1 MSQIFKTCMFG
12 GFDKQDVVTYIEA
25 QSRKHAEEL
34 ETQAKQHDD
43 ELGALRRNLISL
55 QEELNDVT
63 AECNTLHERA
73 DRAASAE
80 HALAQANEELAALR
94 VRCQTLQEENDR
106 CKGPAAEYE
115 KLRDR
120 IADIEINA
128 HRRTEEF
135 RANAL
140 EQLRDIAAQQRAW
153 CDREK
158 QKYAIAQQELM
169 QKLAQS
175 KQLLESGADGMFDE
189 MLAGL
194 DAFEDN
200 LV

>member
-1 MSQIFKTCMFG
+1 MSQNFKTCMFG

>member
-1 MSQIFKTCMFG
+1 MSQNFKTCMFG

-25 QSRKHAEEL
+25 QSRKHIEEL

-43 ELGALRRNLISL
+43 ELDALRRNLISL

-80 HALAQANEELAALR
+80 HALAQVNEELAALR
-94 VRCQTLQEENDR
+94 ARCQTLQEENDR

-140 EQLRDIAAQQRAW
+140 AQLRDIAAQQRAW

-189 MLAGL
+189 MLADL